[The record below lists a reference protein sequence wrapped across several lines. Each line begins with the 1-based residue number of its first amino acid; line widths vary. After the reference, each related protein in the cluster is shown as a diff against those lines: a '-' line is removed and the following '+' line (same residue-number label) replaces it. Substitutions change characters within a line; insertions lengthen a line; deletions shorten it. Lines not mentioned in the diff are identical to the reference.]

1 MPTKKVTKNKE
12 PLNLNLAETS
22 EVKSLSST
30 DIRALKRGT
39 HLTFNALRMLK
50 KDALTFCLH
59 KVLIKCRV
67 SIRKSSIWFYID
79 SAVQSMKYY
88 GKSIHFTSFSK

>member
-1 MPTKKVTKNKE
+1 MTKNKE

-39 HLTFNALRMLK
+39 HLTFNALIMLK
-50 KDALTFCLH
+50 KGALTFCLY

-79 SAVQSMKYY
+79 SSVQSMKYY
-88 GKSIHFTSFSK
+88 AKSIHFTSFSK